1 MSPRFAVLGLATV
14 RSVWPR
20 EVTGWAMSGALPID
34 FAKCVSADE
43 VRARLRSGRT
53 QSAVLVDANALGVDR
68 DLFAV
73 VHEFG
78 AAVIVVG
85 SDERNWTD
93 IGANAQ
99 LHEVFSRH
107 DLLDRLTATCSPLG
121 PNVDIGPVA
130 TTEPGQ
136 ARSGGRLVA
145 VMGRGGAGTSTLAA
159 ALAQTVADP
168 SAGATTQASTSQP
181 ATLLADLARRADQA
195 MLHDATDVVPGVQEL
210 VEGHRQTR
218 MNATQIRATTF
229 RIQARGYD
237 LLLGRRRAGD
247 WITLRPRAL
256 EAALDGL
263 VDTYGFVVADID
275 ADLEGEDE
283 SGSVDIEERNVCAR
297 AVVERADAVVI
308 VSDPSL
314 SGIHRLVT
322 MIDECIRFGVDEAR
336 LVPVINHAPRSA
348 RIRADLNASIAALA
362 DADLGGD
369 VASTVFI
376 GSRRHVD
383 DAHRNGTRLPAAF
396 GRDLAAAVNAAVARA
411 PRLVDAS
418 TELVPVAVGS
428 LGFAGRERD
437 LDGKDDLA

>member
-20 EVTGWAMSGALPID
+20 EVTGWSMSGALPID

-43 VRARLRSGRT
+43 VRARLRTGRT

-85 SDERNWTD
+85 SDERNWID
-93 IGANAQ
+93 IGADAQ

-121 PNVDIGPVA
+121 PSVDIGPVV
-130 TTEPGQ
+130 TTDLGTV
-136 ARSGGRLVA
+136 RSGGRLIA

-159 ALAQTVADP
+159 ALAQTLAEPTAD
-168 SAGATTQASTSQP
+168 AATSQP

-210 VEGHRQTR
+210 VEGHRQAR

-256 EAALDGL
+256 DAALDGL
-263 VDTYGFVVADID
+263 VDTYGVVVADID
-275 ADLEGEDE
+275 ADLEGEAD

-297 AVVERADAVVI
+297 AVVERADVVVI

-336 LVPVINHAPRSA
+336 LVPVINHAPRTA
-348 RIRADLNASIAALA
+348 RLRAEMNASIATLA
-362 DADLGGD
+362 DTDLGGD
-369 VASTVFI
+369 VASTVFV

-383 DAHRNGTRLPAAF
+383 DAHRNGTRLPSAL
-396 GRDLAAAVNAAVARA
+396 GRDLAAAVLAAIARS
-411 PRLVDAS
+411 PRLVDTPS
-418 TELVPVAVGS
+418 DLVPVAVGS
-428 LGFAGRERD
+428 LGFAGAGGD
-437 LDGKDDLA
+437 PDDIIGSGGQ